1 MNFRLLLTI
10 ILSLFVALQL
20 SAQCVSNTEW
30 TQIVPSTTMPTEIER
45 RHANNNLDLMEFEGR
60 YYVGIRNAPSHF
72 ASKKA
77 RMYLVS
83 TTDFTTWKLE
93 QSINLQTDVREPRF
107 YQRNDTLFFTYFK
120 LGTNRFKFEP
130 QGIYQMHYTKGSWS
144 AAKELDIPYGYVP
157 WRVKVH
163 EGLLYMSSYE
173 GLYEYQLDI
182 PCPTRIF
189 VSHDAY
195 NWKPISEAPQIMHPR
210 ASAEGE
216 FVFVP
221 NGDLWGISR
230 LEFDGSYI
238 VHAKRD
244 SIDKWEK
251 WWSPHKFD
259 SPLMFIHNGL
269 IILIARRNLDGDG
282 KFYRKEGKYK
292 KNLVRYS
299 LHKKTTAVYVMDT
312 LNKTLLHITDLKST
326 GDCAFAGVARI
337 DNNTYHLLNYSSN
350 INKRKKSWIMGQ
362 LGRTYIYHT
371 QLTIGDCKLED
382 LKPLHIYP
390 FVKSEVH

>member
-1 MNFRLLLTI
+1 MNLRLLLI
-10 ILSLFVALQL
+10 SLFVLFAAHQL
-20 SAQCVSNTEW
+20 AAQCISNTEW
-30 TQIVPSTTMPTEIER
+30 TQIVPSKTMPTEVER
-45 RHANNNLDLMEFEGR
+45 RHANNNLDLVEFEGR
-60 YYVGIRNAPSHF
+60 YYMGIRNAPSHF

-77 RMYLVS
+77 RMYVLS
-83 TTDFTTWKLE
+83 TTDFSSWKLE

-144 AAKELDIPYGYVP
+144 AARELDIPFGYVP

-163 EGLLYMSSYE
+163 QDLLYLSTYE
-173 GLYEYQLDI
+173 GLYEYQLDV

-195 NWKPISEAPQIMHPR
+195 NWKPISEAPQIDHPR
-210 ASAEGE
+210 ASAESE
-216 FVFVP
+216 YVFTP
-221 NGDLWGISR
+221 NGDLWGVTR

-238 VHAKRD
+238 MHAKKD

-282 KFYRKEGKYK
+282 KFFRKEGKYK

-299 LHKKTTAVYVMDT
+299 LHKKTTAVYVLDT
-312 LNKTLLHITDLKST
+312 VNKALLHIKDLKST
-326 GDCAFAGVARI
+326 GDCAFAGVAKI
-337 DNNTYHLLNYSSN
+337 GNNTYHILNYSSN
-350 INKRKKSWIMGQ
+350 INKRKKSWIIGQ
-362 LGRTYIYHT
+362 LGRTFIYHSI
-371 QLTIGDCKLED
+371 LTIDDCKLED
-382 LKPLHIYP
+382 LMPLNIYP

>member
-1 MNFRLLLTI
+1 MNFRLLLSF
-10 ILSLFVALQL
+10 LLLVSFYAQL
-20 SAQCVSNTEW
+20 SAQCISNTEW
-30 TQIVPSTTMPTEIER
+30 TQIIPSNNLPSEIKN
-45 RHANNNLDLMEFEGR
+45 RHSNNNLDLIEFGGR
-60 YYVGIRNAPSHF
+60 YYVGFRTAPSHF

-77 RMYLVS
+77 RMYIIS
-83 TTDFTTWKLE
+83 TADFTSWKVE
-93 QSINLQTDVREPRF
+93 QYINLQTDVREPRF
-107 YQRNDTLFFTYFK
+107 YQRNDTMFFTYFK

-130 QGIYQMHYTKGSWS
+130 QGIFQMHYTKGSWS
-144 AAKELDIPYGYVP
+144 AARELDIPVGYVP

-163 EGLLYMSSYE
+163 EGLLYLSTYE
-173 GLYEYQLDI
+173 GIYEYQLDV

-195 NWKPISEAPQIMHPR
+195 NWKPISEAPQIDHPR

-216 FVFVP
+216 FVFTP
-221 NGDLWGISR
+221 NGDLWGVSR

-238 VHAKRD
+238 VHAKKG

-259 SPLMFIHNGL
+259 SPLMFIHNDL
-269 IILIARRNLDGDG
+269 IVLIARRNLDGDG
-282 KFYRKEGKYK
+282 KFYRKDGKYK

-299 LHKKTTAVYVMDT
+299 LHKKTTALYVLDT
-312 LNKTLLHITDLKST
+312 VNKALLHIKDLNST
-326 GDCAFAGVARI
+326 GDCAFAAVAKI

-350 INKRKKSWIMGQ
+350 INKRKKSWIIGQ

-371 QLTIGDCKLED
+371 KLTIGDCKLEE
-382 LKPLHIYP
+382 LQPLHTYT
-390 FVKSEVH
+390 FEKSEVH